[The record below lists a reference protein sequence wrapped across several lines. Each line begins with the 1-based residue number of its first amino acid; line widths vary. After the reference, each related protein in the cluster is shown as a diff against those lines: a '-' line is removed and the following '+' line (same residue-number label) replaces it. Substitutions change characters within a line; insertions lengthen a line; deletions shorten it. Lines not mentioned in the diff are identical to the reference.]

1 MRLKQDLGEAR
12 RQIQSL
18 QVRVEECN
26 KQRKSRNMILV
37 REPWLYD
44 SASSVRAHARRRS
57 VTVRR
62 NVNRN
67 SCDCAKQNVISA
79 SS

>member
-1 MRLKQDLGEAR
+1 MAEELRQLRQASTSARQQEEDLLRLKQDLGEAR

-44 SASSVRAHARRRS
+44 SA
-57 VTVRR
+57 
-62 NVNRN
+62 
-67 SCDCAKQNVISA
+67 
-79 SS
+79 

>member
-1 MRLKQDLGEAR
+1 MAEELRQLRQASTSTRQQEEDLLRLKQDLGEAR

-44 SASSVRAHARRRS
+44 SA
-57 VTVRR
+57 
-62 NVNRN
+62 
-67 SCDCAKQNVISA
+67 
-79 SS
+79 